1 MSIGR
6 QFALHARSCRFESG
20 HLHYPLMVE
29 SLLFYLF
36 GGVTLLS
43 AIMVISARNPVHS
56 VLFLIL
62 SFCSSSG
69 LLILLEA
76 EFMAMIFIVVY
87 VGAIAVLFLFVV
99 MMLNIKISE
108 VVEEIYQYLPVGGFI
123 GIIFFLEVLLIV
135 DNDFVPLI
143 SNDSYSGDYIEW
155 TNGLDA
161 VSNLSSLGQVLYS
174 HYALAFLMAGIILL
188 VAMIGAIVLTMQIR
202 TTIRR
207 QHIFQQVSR
216 DADHAVY
223 LLN

>member
-1 MSIGR
+1 MV
-6 QFALHARSCRFESG
+6 FESI
-20 HLHYPLMVE
+20 
-29 SLLFYLF
+29 LFYLF
-36 GGVTLLS
+36 GAITLLS
-43 AIMVISARNPVHS
+43 AIMVISSRNPVHS

-62 SFCSSSG
+62 SFCGSSG

-108 VVEEIYQYLPVGGFI
+108 VIDEIYQYLPVGGLI
-123 GIIFFLEVLLIV
+123 GIIFLLEVFIIV
-135 DNDFVPLI
+135 DNDFVPLL
-143 SNDSYSGDYIEW
+143 SDGSMTATYVDWSGQIDNV
-155 TNGLDA
+155 T
-161 VSNLSSLGQVLYS
+161 NLSSLGQVLYT

-202 TTIRR
+202 TTVRR

-216 DADHAVY
+216 DADNAIY
-223 LLN
+223 LVSAK

>member
-1 MSIGR
+1 
-6 QFALHARSCRFESG
+6 
-20 HLHYPLMVE
+20 
-29 SLLFYLF
+29 
-36 GGVTLLS
+36 
-43 AIMVISARNPVHS
+43 MVISSRNPVHS

-62 SFCSSSG
+62 SFCGSSG

-108 VVEEIYQYLPVGGFI
+108 VIDEIYQYLPVGGLI
-123 GIIFFLEVLLIV
+123 GIIFLLEVFIIV
-135 DNDFVPLI
+135 DNDFVPLL
-143 SNDSYSGDYIEW
+143 SDGNMPSAYVDWSGQIDNV
-155 TNGLDA
+155 T
-161 VSNLSSLGQVLYS
+161 NLSSLGQVLYT

-202 TTIRR
+202 TTVRR

-216 DADHAVY
+216 DADNAIY
-223 LLN
+223 LVSSK

>member
-6 QFALHARSCRFESG
+6 QLALHARSFRFESG
-20 HLHYPLMVE
+20 YLHYSIILMIE

-36 GGVTLLS
+36 GAVTLLS

-108 VVEEIYQYLPVGGFI
+108 VVEEVYQYLPVGGFI
-123 GIIFFLEVLLIV
+123 GIIFFLRSV
-135 DNDFVPLI
+135 
-143 SNDSYSGDYIEW
+143 
-155 TNGLDA
+155 T
-161 VSNLSSLGQVLYS
+161 
-174 HYALAFLMAGIILL
+174 
-188 VAMIGAIVLTMQIR
+188 
-202 TTIRR
+202 
-207 QHIFQQVSR
+207 
-216 DADHAVY
+216 
-223 LLN
+223 

>member
-1 MSIGR
+1 
-6 QFALHARSCRFESG
+6 
-20 HLHYPLMVE
+20 MVE
-29 SLLFYLF
+29 SFLFYLF

-62 SFCSSSG
+62 AFCSSSG

-143 SNDSYSGDYIEW
+143 STETSSSDYIEW
-155 TNGLDA
+155 TSGLDA

-174 HYALAFLMAGIILL
+174 HYALTFLMAGIILL

>member
-1 MSIGR
+1 
-6 QFALHARSCRFESG
+6 
-20 HLHYPLMVE
+20 MVE

-36 GGVTLLS
+36 GAVTLLS

-108 VVEEIYQYLPVGGFI
+108 VIEEVYQYLPVGGFI
-123 GIIFFLEVLLIV
+123 GIIFFLEVVLIV

-143 SNDSYSGDYIEW
+143 TSNGTSSDYIQW
-155 TNGLDA
+155 SGGIDA

-174 HYALAFLMAGIILL
+174 YYALAFLMAGIILL
-188 VAMIGAIVLTMQIR
+188 VAMIGAIVLTMQVHYS
-202 TTIRR
+202 T
-207 QHIFQQVSR
+207 S
-216 DADHAVY
+216 
-223 LLN
+223 

>member
-1 MSIGR
+1 
-6 QFALHARSCRFESG
+6 
-20 HLHYPLMVE
+20 MVE
-29 SLLFYLF
+29 SFLFYLF

-62 SFCSSSG
+62 AFCSSSG

-135 DNDFVPLI
+135 DN
-143 SNDSYSGDYIEW
+143 IEW
-155 TNGLDA
+155 TSGLDA

-174 HYALAFLMAGIILL
+174 HYALTFLMAGIILL

>member
-1 MSIGR
+1 MV
-6 QFALHARSCRFESG
+6 FESI
-20 HLHYPLMVE
+20 
-29 SLLFYLF
+29 LFYLF
-36 GGVTLLS
+36 GAITLLS
-43 AIMVISARNPVHS
+43 AIMVISSRNPVHS

-62 SFCSSSG
+62 SFWGSSG

-108 VVEEIYQYLPVGGFI
+108 VIDEIYQYLPVGGLI
-123 GIIFFLEVLLIV
+123 GIIFLLEVFIIV
-135 DNDFVPLI
+135 DNDFVPLL
-143 SNDSYSGDYIEW
+143 SDGNMPSAYVDWSGQIDNV
-155 TNGLDA
+155 T
-161 VSNLSSLGQVLYS
+161 NLSSLGQVLYT

-202 TTIRR
+202 TTVRR

-216 DADHAVY
+216 DADNAIY
-223 LLN
+223 LVSSK

>member
-1 MSIGR
+1 MI
-6 QFALHARSCRFESG
+6 QCR
-20 HLHYPLMVE
+20 
-29 SLLFYLF
+29 
-36 GGVTLLS
+36 
-43 AIMVISARNPVHS
+43 
-56 VLFLIL
+56 
-62 SFCSSSG
+62 

-87 VGAIAVLFLFVV
+87 VGAIAVLFVV

-108 VVEEIYQYLPVGGFI
+108 VVEVYQYLPVGGFG

-143 SNDSYSGDYIEW
+143 TSDGSSSDYIQW
-155 TNGLDA
+155 SGGIDA

-216 DADHAVY
+216 
-223 LLN
+223 

>member
-1 MSIGR
+1 
-6 QFALHARSCRFESG
+6 
-20 HLHYPLMVE
+20 MVE

-36 GGVTLLS
+36 GAVTLLS

-108 VVEEIYQYLPVGGFI
+108 VVEEVYQYLPVGGFI
-123 GIIFFLEVLLIV
+123 GIIFFLEVK
-135 DNDFVPLI
+135 
-143 SNDSYSGDYIEW
+143 E
-155 TNGLDA
+155 GL
-161 VSNLSSLGQVLYS
+161 LSS
-174 HYALAFLMAGIILL
+174 
-188 VAMIGAIVLTMQIR
+188 
-202 TTIRR
+202 
-207 QHIFQQVSR
+207 
-216 DADHAVY
+216 
-223 LLN
+223 

>member
-1 MSIGR
+1 MV
-6 QFALHARSCRFESG
+6 FESI
-20 HLHYPLMVE
+20 
-29 SLLFYLF
+29 LFYLF
-36 GGVTLLS
+36 GAITLLS
-43 AIMVISARNPVHS
+43 AIMVISSRNPVHS

-62 SFCSSSG
+62 SFCGSSG

-108 VVEEIYQYLPVGGFI
+108 VIDEIYQYLQVGGLI
-123 GIIFFLEVLLIV
+123 GIIFLLEVFIIV
-135 DNDFVPLI
+135 DNDFVPLL
-143 SNDSYSGDYIEW
+143 SDGNMPSAYVDWSGQIDNV
-155 TNGLDA
+155 T
-161 VSNLSSLGQVLYS
+161 NLSSLGQVLYT

-202 TTIRR
+202 TTVRR

-216 DADHAVY
+216 DADNAIY
-223 LLN
+223 LVSSK

>member
-1 MSIGR
+1 M
-6 QFALHARSCRFESG
+6 FESI
-20 HLHYPLMVE
+20 
-29 SLLFYLF
+29 LFYLF
-36 GGVTLLS
+36 GALTLLS
-43 AIMVISARNPVHS
+43 AVMVISSRNPVHS

-62 SFCSSSG
+62 SFVGSSG

-108 VVEEIYQYLPVGGFI
+108 VIDEIYQYLPVGGLI
-123 GIIFFLEVLLIV
+123 GIIFLLEVFIIV
-135 DNDFVPLI
+135 DNDFVPLL
-143 SNDSYSGDYIEW
+143 SDGNMPSAYVDWSGHIDNV
-155 TNGLDA
+155 T
-161 VSNLSSLGQVLYS
+161 NLSSLGQVLYT

-202 TTIRR
+202 TTVRR

-216 DADHAVY
+216 DADNAIY
-223 LLN
+223 LVSSK